1 MTSCNSQLKGK
12 KLLILGGALNEIPI
26 IERAQSFGVYV
37 IVSDMYTDRN
47 VSPGKDNA
55 DEYWD
60 ISWSDV
66 DALAE
71 KCVECGV
78 DGVLG
83 GFSEIKVESL
93 IQLCTRL
100 GFPCYVNQ
108 EQLAITRNKVL
119 FKGNAQNTVC
129 LRSRSIQV
137 KTM

>member
-1 MTSCNSQLKGK
+1 MKNSSSLLEGK
-12 KLLILGGALNEIPI
+12 KLLILGGAPNEIPI
-26 IERAQSFGVYV
+26 IERAQSLGVYV

-66 DALAE
+66 DGLAK
-71 KCVECGV
+71 KCIECGV

-93 IQLCTRL
+93 IQLCSRL

-108 EQLAITRNKVL
+108 EQLAITRNKLL
-119 FKGNAQNTVC
+119 FK
-129 LRSRSIQV
+129 RE
-137 KTM
+137 